1 MAYNSTKQVQV
12 KEQRGFRVVVPIVAG
27 IGNAI
32 MAVPMVRQL
41 KRAKP
46 DAQISV
52 FALTKSMIE
61 PFRRLKEVTDHQV
74 TGTGFGGF
82 VNLIRSI
89 RKKRADILLVPFPN
103 NRWQYNLLQY
113 FSKGKQRIIHGFD
126 VGTLSA
132 LGFLSA
138 TRVPAEKHIHDVVQN
153 LRLLEQ
159 LGVKIDPNEK
169 PVFPL
174 ELDDI
179 RAGERLRKEAG
190 LKEREPY
197 LIMHA
202 GSAQTVL
209 AEAKRWPP
217 ERYAGLLQAIKRT
230 LKIPVVFVEGPDEIG
245 VAKQVLEWIE
255 PGKADVRVLPLRGPI
270 GEAAGLFSN
279 ALAYVG
285 SDSGLAHLAAAVGI
299 PAVTLFAPSDPD
311 RVCPFGNRSLVV
323 QAQKMCSPC
332 FQYPWKATKPKMLC
346 TPPYCIETIMVE
358 SVMHRLQLALNPQP
372 RGVGIPG

>member
-1 MAYNSTKQVQV
+1 MAYNSTKQVNV
-12 KEQRGFRVVVPIVAG
+12 PERRGFKVVVPVVAG

-46 DAQISV
+46 DSIISV
-52 FALTKSMIE
+52 FALTKSMVE
-61 PFRRLKEVTDHQV
+61 PFRRLKEVDDHHI
-74 TGTGFGGF
+74 TGTGFGGH
-82 VNLIRSI
+82 VNLLRSI
-89 RKKRADILLVPFPN
+89 RRKRADVVLMPFPS
-103 NRWQYNLLQY
+103 NRWQYNLLQ
-113 FSKGKQRIIHGFD
+113 FLSKGKERIIHGFD
-126 VGTLSA
+126 IGKFSA
-132 LGFLSA
+132 MSFLPA
-138 TRVPAEKHIHDVVQN
+138 TRVPAEKHIHDCIQN

-159 LGVKIDPNEK
+159 LGIKIDPNDK

-179 RAGERLRKEAG
+179 RAGERLRKEAN

-197 LIMHA
+197 LILHA
-202 GSAQTVL
+202 GSAQTIL
-209 AEAKRWPP
+209 AEAKRWPA

-230 LKIPVVFVEGPDEIG
+230 LKVPVVFVEGPDEVG
-245 VAKQVLEWIE
+245 VSKAVLEWVE
-255 PGKADVRVLPLRGPI
+255 AGKADARVVQLKGPI

-279 ALAYVG
+279 ALAYIG

-311 RVCPFGNRSLVV
+311 RVCPAGNRSLVV

-332 FQYPWKATKPKMLC
+332 FMYPWDSTKPKMLC
-346 TPPYCIETIMVE
+346 SPPYCIESIMVE
-358 SVMHRLQLALNPQP
+358 AVMHKLQLALNPQQ
-372 RGVGIPG
+372 RGPIA